1 MRHSIG
7 CRRRES
13 DAARMAWG
21 RPYSPLRPL
30 RRAWA
35 EAVSGRYGLAQAI
48 IWPGSGHYMAWL
60 RPLYGLAQ
68 AAIWPGSG
76 APECRVACVSRLR
89 EHGGVQAAPHK
100 AAHTGPH
107 SLAAQAS
114 RHGARVGA
122 SRSRAC
128 RSRGPGDR
136 RARRAGWGD
145 VRRYRDGDWGVLGA
159 GSDGRATQL

>member
-48 IWPGSGHYMAWL
+48 IWPGSGRYMAWL
-60 RPLYGLAQ
+60 RPLYGLPQ

-76 APECRVACVSRLR
+76 APKCRVACVSRLR

-100 AAHTGPH
+100 APRAPAHTGAH
-107 SLAAQAS
+107 SLAAGLAT
-114 RHGARVGA
+114 
-122 SRSRAC
+122 
-128 RSRGPGDR
+128 RGPCWRQQVEGLSQP
-136 RARRAGWGD
+136 RAGRPAGPAG
-145 VRRYRDGDWGVLGA
+145 RLG
-159 GSDGRATQL
+159 GRAQV